1 MLKLSKIE
9 KEILDLLLS
18 ASPKATAQKLNVDI
32 QKVYSTKHY
41 FLCKVQNAEEFLAVA
56 KSKYKPL
63 IRRRLNTP
71 KIMPLEDEEE
81 EILKVNVDYDVTQV
95 EVNDLVTVSVELE
108 FNPPVEMEAGMVVL
122 DVSVPTGFAPVIES
136 ITEVVDDDDNIKRYE
151 VAGRKVIFY
160 IENMFPGD
168 RVSFEF
174 QVKALY
180 PVKAKSVSSQAYSYY
195 KPEIKGETLSQ
206 ELSVS
211 E

>member
-81 EILKVNVDYDVTQV
+81 WGY
-95 EVNDLVTVSVELE
+95 LE
-108 FNPPVEMEAGMVVL
+108 E
-122 DVSVPTGFAPVIES
+122 
-136 ITEVVDDDDNIKRYE
+136 K
-151 VAGRKVIFY
+151 
-160 IENMFPGD
+160 
-168 RVSFEF
+168 
-174 QVKALY
+174 
-180 PVKAKSVSSQAYSYY
+180 
-195 KPEIKGETLSQ
+195 
-206 ELSVS
+206 
-211 E
+211 